1 MRPWY
6 FVHCARR
13 LAMSGRERS
22 PATTLFFEAQLLGM
36 DELPHRTIVDPQAT
50 LTELDN
56 QAAQREV
63 SFSDPL
69 RKPNRMLAGN
79 CPGLVTAHLPRSD
92 TAGLFDPP
100 HPTDRCTDSDPES
113 FGRLIAGHAARNRCY
128 QPIAKIL

>member
-1 MRPWY
+1 
-6 FVHCARR
+6 
-13 LAMSGRERS
+13 MSGRERS

-69 RKPNRMLAGN
+69 RKPSRMLAGN
-79 CPGLVTAHLPRSD
+79 CSGLVTAHLPEATLPVSSTR
-92 TAGLFDPP
+92 
-100 HPTDRCTDSDPES
+100 R
-113 FGRLIAGHAARNRCY
+113 I
-128 QPIAKIL
+128 QPIAVLIATPNRLAA